1 MKGIGMSEISIRK
14 SQLIVDKIWH
24 DGGTP
29 LKEPRLRGVILTVIR
44 NPFAGRYVEDIQ
56 PFMKPLEQL
65 GVGMARE
72 LADALGGPKA
82 VQSYGKAAIVG
93 LDGELEHGAL
103 WHAPGGYS
111 MREVLGGTKAI
122 VPSTKKVGPAG
133 ARIDVP
139 LHHINAAY
147 VRSHFDAIEVG
158 INDAPKADEIIYIL
172 AMGTGARV
180 HDRAGGLKAS
190 EIKGEDGNR

>member
-1 MKGIGMSEISIRK
+1 MSEISIRK

-24 DGGTP
+24 DGGAP
-29 LKEPRLRGVILTVIR
+29 LKQPSLRGAILTVVK

>member
-1 MKGIGMSEISIRK
+1 MAEISVRK
-14 SQLIVDKIWH
+14 SQLVLDKIWH
-24 DGGTP
+24 DGGPAVT
-29 LKEPRLRGVILTVIR
+29 EPRRRGAILTVIK
-44 NPFAGRYVEDIQ
+44 NPFAGRYVGEIQ
-56 PFMKPLEQL
+56 SFMKPLETL

-72 LADALGGPKA
+72 LAEALGGPKA
-82 VQSYGKAAIVG
+82 IQSYGKAALIG

-172 AMGTGARV
+172 AMGTGPRV

-190 EIKGEDGNR
+190 EIKGEDGQR

>member
-1 MKGIGMSEISIRK
+1 MSEISVRK
-14 SQLIVDKIWH
+14 SQLILDKIWH
-24 DGGTP
+24 DGGPAAT
-29 LKEPRLRGVILTVIR
+29 EPRRRGAILTVIK
-44 NPFAGRYVEDIQ
+44 NPFAGRYVEEIQ
-56 PFMKPLEQL
+56 SFMKPLESL

-72 LADALGGPKA
+72 LADALGGPQA
-82 VQSYGKAAIVG
+82 IQSYGKAAIVG

-158 INDAPKADEIIYIL
+158 IPDAPKPYEIVFIL
-172 AMGTGARV
+172 AMGTGPRV

-190 EIKGEDGNR
+190 EIKGEDGQR

>member
-1 MKGIGMSEISIRK
+1 MTEISVRK
-14 SQLIVDKIWH
+14 SQLILDKIWH
-24 DGGTP
+24 DGGP
-29 LKEPRLRGVILTVIR
+29 AAKEPRRRGAILTVIR
-44 NPFAGRYVEDIQ
+44 NPFAGRYVEEIQ
-56 PFMKPLEQL
+56 SFMKPLESL

-72 LADALGGPKA
+72 LAEALGGPKTIQA
-82 VQSYGKAAIVG
+82 YGKAAIVG

-133 ARIDVP
+133 VRIDVP
-139 LHHINAAY
+139 LHHINASY

-158 INDAPKADEIIYIL
+158 ITDAPKPDEIIFIL
-172 AMGTGARV
+172 AMATGPRV

-190 EIKGEDGNR
+190 EIKGEDGQK

>member
-1 MKGIGMSEISIRK
+1 MTEISVRK
-14 SQLIVDKIWH
+14 SQLILDKIWH
-24 DGGTP
+24 DGGPAAT
-29 LKEPRLRGVILTVIR
+29 EPRRRGAILTVIT
-44 NPFAGRYVEDIQ
+44 NPFAGRYVEEIQ
-56 PFMKPLEQL
+56 SFMKPLESL

-72 LADALGGPKA
+72 LAEALGGPKTI
-82 VQSYGKAAIVG
+82 QSYGKAAIVG

-133 ARIDVP
+133 VRIDVP

-158 INDAPKADEIIYIL
+158 IHDAPKPDEIIYIL
-172 AMGTGARV
+172 AMATGPRV

-190 EIKGEDGNR
+190 EIKGEDGQR

>member
-1 MKGIGMSEISIRK
+1 MAEISVRK
-14 SQLIVDKIWH
+14 SQLILDKIWH
-24 DGGTP
+24 DGGPAVT
-29 LKEPRLRGVILTVIR
+29 EPRRRGAILTVIR
-44 NPFAGRYVEDIQ
+44 NPFAGRYVEEIQ
-56 PFMKPLEQL
+56 SFMKPLESL

-72 LADALGGPKA
+72 LAEALGGPRA
-82 VQSYGKAAIVG
+82 VQSYGKAALVG

-172 AMGTGARV
+172 AMGTGPRV

-190 EIKGEDGNR
+190 EIKGEDGQK

>member
-1 MKGIGMSEISIRK
+1 MTEISVRK

-24 DGGTP
+24 DGGP
-29 LKEPRLRGVILTVIR
+29 ALQQPRLRGAILTVIG
-44 NPFAGRYVEDIQ
+44 NPFAGRYVEEIQ
-56 PFMKPLEQL
+56 SFMKPLESL
-65 GVGMARE
+65 GVGMAHE
-72 LADALGGPKA
+72 LAAALGGPK
-82 VQSYGKAAIVG
+82 VIQSYGKAAIVG

-139 LHHINAAY
+139 LHHVNAAY
-147 VRSHFDAIEVG
+147 VRSHFDAMEVG
-158 INDAPKADEIIYIL
+158 IADAPKPGEIIYIL
-172 AMGTGARV
+172 AMGTGPRV

-190 EIKGEDGNR
+190 EIKGEDGQR

>member
-1 MKGIGMSEISIRK
+1 MTEISVRK
-14 SQLIVDKIWH
+14 SQLILDKIWH
-24 DGGTP
+24 DGGAAVTS
-29 LKEPRLRGVILTVIR
+29 PRRRGAILTVIK
-44 NPFAGRYVEDIQ
+44 NPFAGRYVEEIQ
-56 PFMKPLEQL
+56 FFMKPLESL
-65 GVGMARE
+65 GIGMARE
-72 LADALGGPKA
+72 LAEALGGPKV
-82 VQSYGKAAIVG
+82 VQSYGKAALVG

-111 MREVLGGTKAI
+111 MREVLGATKAI

-139 LHHINAAY
+139 LHHVNAAY

-172 AMGTGARV
+172 AMATGPRV

-190 EIKGEDGNR
+190 EIKGEDGQR

>member
-1 MKGIGMSEISIRK
+1 MTEISVRK
-14 SQLIVDKIWH
+14 SQLVLDKIWH
-24 DGGTP
+24 DGGP
-29 LKEPRLRGVILTVIR
+29 VAKEPRRRGAILTVIK
-44 NPFAGRYVEDIQ
+44 NPFAGRYVEEIQ
-56 PFMKPLEQL
+56 SFMKPLESL

-72 LADALGGPKA
+72 LAEALGGPKA
-82 VQSYGKAAIVG
+82 IQAYGKAAIVG

-133 ARIDVP
+133 VRIDVP
-139 LHHINAAY
+139 LHHVNASY

-158 INDAPKADEIIYIL
+158 ITDAPKPDEIIFIL
-172 AMGTGARV
+172 AMATGPRV

-190 EIKGEDGNR
+190 EIKGEDGQK

>member
-1 MKGIGMSEISIRK
+1 MTEIAVRK
-14 SQLIVDKIWH
+14 SQLILDKIWH
-24 DGGTP
+24 DGGP
-29 LKEPRLRGVILTVIR
+29 AAREPRRRGAILTVIR
-44 NPFAGRYVEDIQ
+44 NPFAGRYVEEIQ
-56 PFMKPLEQL
+56 SFMKPLESL

-72 LADALGGPKA
+72 LAEALGGPKTI
-82 VQSYGKAAIVG
+82 QSYGKAAIVG

-147 VRSHFDAIEVG
+147 VRSHFDTIEVG
-158 INDAPKADEIIYIL
+158 INDAPKPDEIIYIL
-172 AMGTGARV
+172 AMGTGPRV

-190 EIKGEDGNR
+190 EIKGEDGQR

>member
-1 MKGIGMSEISIRK
+1 MKLRKVVTIVEEIRTEGGREVYPAARVAVVAAVIENPWSGQGFVADLTQGINETAS
-14 SQLIVDKIWH
+14 
-24 DGGTP
+24 
-29 LKEPRLRGVILTVIR
+29 
-44 NPFAGRYVEDIQ
+44 DIGALLAPQ
-56 PFMKPLEQL
+56 VLEAL
-65 GVGMARE
+65 
-72 LADALGGPKA
+72 DAPA
-82 VQSYGKAAIVG
+82 EAYGKAAIVG